1 MRLEIT
7 LLLGL
12 LVPLAQAFSFWGV
25 GTKQD
30 VMQLD
35 DNEFGKPYA
44 YIRPK
49 VVIVSMFTWEQN
61 PWFEAMEFPH
71 NVTVP
76 GLFYLFPH
84 VRCNQDYSVC
94 QLTTGEGDI
103 NAAATLSAF
112 VLSPKFDLSQTY
124 FLIAGIGGGEPR
136 LTTLASV
143 TFAKYAIQVA
153 LEHEVAY
160 QDYSQAHPDWPVGY
174 FAYGSKDPWSY
185 PANAYGTEV
194 FELNENL
201 RDRAVELAER
211 IPLHNGSEANHEF
224 RQLYELSVA
233 KSLPQ
238 VVKCD
243 VLTSDAYW
251 SGATLGD
258 YFSDYARMMTNGSA
272 EYCAAALEDNA
283 SLQVFVRMHL
293 IGLVD
298 FSRVMVMRTI
308 LNFVRPPPL
317 YANDTVKFFT
327 EVSQGGIDGAVA
339 NLVRAGLP
347 IINDILEN
355 WHTEYRLGQKYAP
368 SNYIG
373 DIFGTLGGKADFG
386 RADFIE
392 A

>member
-1 MRLEIT
+1 MRI
-7 LLLGL
+7 GL
-12 LVPLAQAFSFWGV
+12 SVLVWVLIPLAHAFSLWSLGS
-25 GTKQD
+25 KQD
-30 VMQLD
+30 LLHLD

-44 YIRPK
+44 HIRPK
-49 VVIVSMFTWEQN
+49 VVIVSMFTWEQI
-61 PWFEAMEFPH
+61 PWFEAIDFHH

-76 GLFYLFPH
+76 GMFYLFPH
-84 VRCNQDYSVC
+84 VRCNRDYSIC

-103 NAAATLSAF
+103 NAASTLTAF
-112 VLSPKFDLSQTY
+112 ALSPKFDLSKTY
-124 FLIAGIGGGEPR
+124 FLIAGIGGGEPH
-136 LTTLASV
+136 LTTLGSV

-160 QDYSQAHPDWPVGY
+160 QDYSEAHPDWPVGY

-201 RDRAVELAER
+201 RDRAVQLAQN

-224 RQLYELSVA
+224 RQLYEQPVA

-238 VVKCD
+238 IVKCD

-293 IGLVD
+293 IKLVD
-298 FSRVMVMRTI
+298 FSRVIVMRTI

-317 YANDTVKFFT
+317 YAHDTVKFFT
-327 EVSQGGIDGAVA
+327 GVSQGGIEGATA
-339 NLVRAGLP
+339 NLVRAGMP
-347 IINDILEN
+347 IINDILTN
-355 WHTEYRLGQKYAP
+355 WYSEYELGLKYSP
-368 SNYIG
+368 TNYIG
-373 DIFGTLGGKADFG
+373 DIFGTLGGEADFG